1 MSDGQQLESALD
13 LMRRMPPTHIEKYL
27 GQIIDLVPD
36 LAEDV
41 LQVRRSHRSSGSG
54 QHGTFRLYFDGAVR
68 RLTSP

>member
-1 MSDGQQLESALD
+1 MSDGQLESALD

-41 LQVRRSHRSSGSG
+41 LQVR
-54 QHGTFRLYFDGAVR
+54 
-68 RLTSP
+68 